1 MNFSDHPIRKVYQ
14 GVADRRQMFRLFDR
28 HARRPN
34 RFEGDNSDL
43 FRGEWFE
50 IGQVEHD
57 YMFEIL
63 PPLWMRGDMF
73 AMREFLTGSITGV
86 FFALTI
92 DGRLRH
98 FHGYCDLADRGTPE
112 RMRAAIV
119 ERESRPVRAM
129 TREER
134 LEHIWSATEDGYR
147 GYEDESAFGRQHD
160 PRMVMMCASWGTRA
174 FKRLDELSD
183 VDISAKLPVQ
193 LRYLPDAIAA

>member
-1 MNFSDHPIRKVYQ
+1 
-14 GVADRRQMFRLFDR
+14 
-28 HARRPN
+28 
-34 RFEGDNSDL
+34 
-43 FRGEWFE
+43 
-50 IGQVEHD
+50 
-57 YMFEIL
+57 
-63 PPLWMRGDMF
+63 
-73 AMREFLTGSITGV
+73 
-86 FFALTI
+86 
-92 DGRLRH
+92 
-98 FHGYCDLADRGTPE
+98 
-112 RMRAAIV
+112 
-119 ERESRPVRAM
+119 RAM